1 MSLGVWHR
9 NLGGYDPC
17 GLHGADFAPPS
28 ALPKILPSGSDL
40 EILQRHKIAWRG
52 F

>member
-1 MSLGVWHR
+1 MSLGAGHR
-9 NLGGYDPC
+9 NLCGVIRV